1 MVITLSI
8 HRAITY
14 DPALSI
20 FAILAIVFV
29 QFRMTWY
36 DRFRKISIQL
46 RTIRFLAIS
55 IESRSLSNFVCRF
68 VL

>member
-1 MVITLSI
+1 MRAAYYIIERRECTRVWIVVIVTIIITIIIRMVITLSI

-29 QFRMTWY
+29 QFRMT
-36 DRFRKISIQL
+36 
-46 RTIRFLAIS
+46 
-55 IESRSLSNFVCRF
+55 
-68 VL
+68 